1 MKTVN
6 FTEMKNGTK
15 DEYLLLDEYEQKYID
30 GTADRILKFMSGLNS
45 TLEGYKITR
54 LEHSLQTATRA
65 FKDNADE
72 EMVVAALL
80 HDIGDELAP
89 VNHSEYAASVLKP
102 YVSEKT
108 HWIIQKHGGFQMN
121 YYGHHLG
128 KNQNQREKNK
138 DQKYFNDAVEFCEKW
153 DQASFDPDYKSMKL
167 EEFAPMVRKIFSR
180 KPYSLL

>member
-65 FKDNADE
+65 FKDNESKVHTIPLFNTTDL
-72 EMVVAALL
+72 VNVSVTFPLTKIILLRYFSVAKV
-80 HDIGDELAP
+80 ELALNSLIKFKELI
-89 VNHSEYAASVLKP
+89 VISVF
-102 YVSEKT
+102 
-108 HWIIQKHGGFQMN
+108 I
-121 YYGHHLG
+121 
-128 KNQNQREKNK
+128 
-138 DQKYFNDAVEFCEKW
+138 VE
-153 DQASFDPDYKSMKL
+153 
-167 EEFAPMVRKIFSR
+167 
-180 KPYSLL
+180 